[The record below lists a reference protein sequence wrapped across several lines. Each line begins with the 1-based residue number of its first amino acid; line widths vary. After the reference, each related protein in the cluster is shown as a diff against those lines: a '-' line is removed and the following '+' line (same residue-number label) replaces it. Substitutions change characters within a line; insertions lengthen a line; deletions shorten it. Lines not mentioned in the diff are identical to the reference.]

1 MNPLMQGEHIVK
13 SSDILDFKVS
23 ESKVFKYQ
31 FSITKIDK
39 ENKRHIIY
47 VSFINDSS
55 KNEQYSM
62 AHEFSCMLPNSKQ
75 SVIKQ
80 IGGWVRNHIWYDL
93 AYPLYRDKKELWE
106 MDFRIPT
113 KDPDIKKLRSYV
125 YLRSKMI
132 SSVIGGLIWKEW
144 LNHIGISSEEMY
156 EIGNIA
162 YRISHVKGP
171 RQCDVVL
178 DTLIS
183 CRMSMNSD
191 DWAILKSDMSKY
203 NTSLC
208 KWILSTINAKHNWS
222 IPRNEYLETIKSA
235 PDIVRKCKYGFMWN
249 IEEKEM
255 LSKLDIP
262 RNRWQWFALRNV
274 LSLNG
279 DVFSNLS
286 GSSLLQFLK
295 KLPYTDISLWHYF
308 KKAHHINSPYSF
320 KRIQHMVQ
328 TIRDGARIYDYDKEN
343 EYGVSFV
350 PIEGSAMRM
359 LRNSIYN
366 HRQQK
371 EMHKKRGL
379 SIPDYP
385 LPKPSVELPEWLEKI
400 RIKTKHEIISAG
412 IECQH
417 CIVSY
422 ANSDDIFV
430 REGNVCAQISRIGL
444 LILQCYDFQDQITK
458 ESKNLEKSL
467 NKALIPCREV
477 TVNVK

>member
-1 MNPLMQGEHIVK
+1 MNKLMQGEYIVK
-13 SSDILDFKVS
+13 SSDVLDFKVS
-23 ESKVFKYQ
+23 EDKVFKYQ
-31 FSITKIDK
+31 FVLTKIDK
-39 ENKRHIIY
+39 EDRKHIIY

-55 KNEQYSM
+55 KNEQYPTI
-62 AHEFSCMLPNSKQ
+62 HEFSCMLPNSKQ

-93 AYPLYRDKKELWE
+93 ATPLYKDKKELWQ

-125 YLRSKMI
+125 YLRSKKI

-144 LNHIGISSEEMY
+144 LNHIGISQEEMY

-162 YRISHVKGP
+162 YRISPVKGP
-171 RQCDVVL
+171 RQCDIVL

-183 CRMSMNSD
+183 CRLAMNLE

-203 NTSLC
+203 NTSFC
-208 KWILSTINAKHNWS
+208 KWILNTINAKRNWA

-235 PDIVRKCKYGFMWN
+235 PDIVRKCRYGFTWP
-249 IEEKEM
+249 IEDREM

-262 RNRWQWFALRNV
+262 RNRWQWFTLRNALELKENV
-274 LSLNG
+274 YERQHG
-279 DVFSNLS
+279 AP
-286 GSSLLQFLK
+286 LLEFLK

-308 KKAHHINSPYSF
+308 KKAQHINAPYSF

-328 TIRDGARIYDYDKEN
+328 TVYDGARIYSYDKEN
-343 EYGVSFV
+343 DYGISFV

-366 HRQQK
+366 HRQQR
-371 EMHKKRGL
+371 EMNKKRGL
-379 SIPDYP
+379 SVKDYP
-385 LPKPSVELPEWLEKI
+385 LPKPPIELPEWLEKI

-417 CIVSY
+417 CIGSY
-422 ANSDDIFV
+422 ASSDDIFV
-430 REGNVCAQISRIGL
+430 REGNVCAQISRSNL
-444 LILQCYDFQDQITK
+444 LVLQCYDVKDQITK
-458 ESKNLEKSL
+458 ESKSLEKRL
-467 NKALIPCREV
+467 TKALEPYREV
-477 TVNVK
+477 TANVK